1 MVTHTSEILRC
12 KHQKIVVVFI
22 LVFKIKV
29 FKAIF
34 QHYAKKIKRQL
45 KESVQEQRL
54 LHFRAKNDVLA
65 AYMLTSGRF
74 FHSGKGE
81 D

>member
-1 MVTHTSEILRC
+1 MVTHTTEILRC
-12 KHQKIVVVFI
+12 KHQKIILVFI

-34 QHYAKKIKRQL
+34 QHAKKIKRQL
-45 KESVQEQRL
+45 KKSVQEQRL

>member
-1 MVTHTSEILRC
+1 MVTHTTEILRC
-12 KHQKIVVVFI
+12 KHQKIILVFI

-34 QHYAKKIKRQL
+34 QYAKKIKRQL
-45 KESVQEQRL
+45 KKSVQEQRL

-74 FHSGKGE
+74 FHSGKDE